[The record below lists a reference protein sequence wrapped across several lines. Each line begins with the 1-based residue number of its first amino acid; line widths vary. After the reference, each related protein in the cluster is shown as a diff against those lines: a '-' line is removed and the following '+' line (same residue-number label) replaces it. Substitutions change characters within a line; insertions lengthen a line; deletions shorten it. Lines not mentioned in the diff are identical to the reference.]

1 MRKTRKPLK
10 TLAAALTAAMAF
22 QSVALAAPMDEL
34 NEILEKQQEIESD
47 LDVALEEQLGL
58 DELGKAVEENGLHF
72 VIDLES
78 AGGALGEVLPEGSY
92 YHGNLQIDK
101 KQKNWL
107 LESGVGTA
115 ESAILD
121 FALYGDEQKLAISI
135 PQFYDGAITL
145 FGNLLEQYNGSALK
159 GLIESMGGDSAAG
172 FEIPDIDLTFWPKEK
187 EAEDDT
193 PDAELDSELENK
205 ILAIAEKTDVEKI
218 EEDDATIYRLTIST
232 ADLGELYKEILD
244 KYVEVFSSLAAF
256 ASSSDS
262 DLEQMPQ
269 QIDQMVDEMVTVLGD
284 SITVDFHI
292 KDDLLE
298 KISYHIYVDTTS
310 LEEKTENSEDADT
323 IMEVNE
329 PFQGNLDYEIAFVD
343 PSQPMKQMDF
353 TMTMT
358 DLEQNEFARMFIT
371 MKTEREGT
379 TVTSSLE
386 SELEFKEEE
395 ETESIPFVSGQ
406 LTYDTV
412 SQDLDGELVIK
423 TEEDSVIYTLDS
435 TFSEIEKG
443 KSFCWNVDELSAT
456 VGGETIGLKAKID
469 LSADAGEIAAP
480 EKEISLFSADQNEV
494 YGLIGQLAMNAQTW
508 AAQFAPETAVI
519 ETTTESLE
527 DTAA

>member
-1 MRKTRKPLK
+1 M
-10 TLAAALTAAMAF
+10 
-22 QSVALAAPMDEL
+22 
-34 NEILEKQQEIESD
+34 
-47 LDVALEEQLGL
+47 
-58 DELGKAVEENGLHF
+58 
-72 VIDLES
+72 
-78 AGGALGEVLPEGSY
+78 
-92 YHGNLQIDK
+92 
-101 KQKNWL
+101 
-107 LESGVGTA
+107 
-115 ESAILD
+115 
-121 FALYGDEQKLAISI
+121 
-135 PQFYDGAITL
+135 
-145 FGNLLEQYNGSALK
+145 
-159 GLIESMGGDSAAG
+159 
-172 FEIPDIDLTFWPKEK
+172 
-187 EAEDDT
+187 
-193 PDAELDSELENK
+193 
-205 ILAIAEKTDVEKI
+205 
-218 EEDDATIYRLTIST
+218 
-232 ADLGELYKEILD
+232 
-244 KYVEVFSSLAAF
+244 EVFSSLAAF

-358 DLEQNEFARMFIT
+358 DLDQNEFARMFIT